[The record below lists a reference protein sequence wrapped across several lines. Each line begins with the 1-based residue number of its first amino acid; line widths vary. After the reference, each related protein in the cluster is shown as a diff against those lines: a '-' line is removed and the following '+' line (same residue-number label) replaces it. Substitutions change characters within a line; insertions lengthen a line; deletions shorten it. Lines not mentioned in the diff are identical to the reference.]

1 MINSLIKWDHSMQW
15 DVADFSGK
23 SSRSGESVIDIDLSK
38 DTNSYLAGHAIDG
51 RVLFPATGYL
61 TIVWRTFAKL
71 RGVEYEKLPVVLE
84 DVQFQRATIMP
95 KEGSVKFLIN
105 IFDGTGDFEICE
117 GLSNHYLGLNTC
129 FVFMPKVRQLNRFI
143 V

>member
-1 MINSLIKWDHSMQW
+1 M
-15 DVADFSGK
+15 
-23 SSRSGESVIDIDLSK
+23 
-38 DTNSYLAGHAIDG
+38 AGHAIDG

-129 FVFMPKVRQLNRFI
+129 FVFMPKVRLLNRFI
-143 V
+143 VSF